1 MTEDLIKPQGFV
13 EIIIEDKET
22 GEIVHV
28 SEHNTVLDNGK
39 SFLARSLAGSPY
51 INNPYD
57 FFISTMVFGTGGE
70 DGSIP
75 RTVESGRTTLY
86 NQTLSV
92 AVDRGWTTDYPTR
105 ARFTGTI
112 GAATGNGTTLNEAG
126 LKTDAGDLFSMVT
139 FSGLS
144 KTASLQ
150 FTLNWT
156 IVFA

>member
-1 MTEDLIKPQGFV
+1 MKEIIKPQGF
-13 EIIIEDKET
+13 I
-22 GEIVHV
+22 EIVVEDISTGKIVHK

-39 SFLARSLAGSPY
+39 AILARSLAGAPY
-51 INNPYD
+51 INDPYD

-75 RTVESGRTTLY
+75 RTVEAGRSSLF
-86 NQTLSV
+86 NQTLEIS
-92 AVDRGWTTDYPTR
+92 VDRGWTTDYPTR
-105 ARFTGTI
+105 ARFTGTVSTSS
-112 GAATGNGTTLNEAG
+112 ANGTTLNEAA
-126 LKTDAGDLFSMVT
+126 LKTSAGDLFSMVT

-144 KTASLQ
+144 KTSSLQ